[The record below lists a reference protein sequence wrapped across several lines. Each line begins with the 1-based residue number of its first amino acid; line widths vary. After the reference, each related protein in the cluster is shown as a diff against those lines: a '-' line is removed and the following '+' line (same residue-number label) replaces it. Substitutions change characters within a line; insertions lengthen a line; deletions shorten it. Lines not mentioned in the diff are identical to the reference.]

1 MFSSKIVTVYWLVYL
16 NEKVEKGL
24 SLKKKVIVDYERYNC
39 YIDTF
44 KGILKGL
51 RHDNILNGC
60 FR

>member
-1 MFSSKIVTVYWLVYL
+1 MYSKIVTVYWLVYL

-24 SLKKKVIVDYERYNC
+24 SLKKKEIVDYERYNYC
-39 YIDTF
+39 IDIS

-51 RHDNILNGC
+51 RHDDILNGC